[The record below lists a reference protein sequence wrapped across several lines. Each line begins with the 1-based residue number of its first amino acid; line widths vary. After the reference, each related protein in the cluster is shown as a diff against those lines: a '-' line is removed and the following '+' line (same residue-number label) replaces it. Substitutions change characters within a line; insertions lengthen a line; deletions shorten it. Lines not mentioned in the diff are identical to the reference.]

1 MDNVS
6 ANYIRLLDEEM
17 GFQTPGRFRSPGA
30 FSSFLVTGLPTE
42 ETKDWLMNTVMER
55 GQKKWEKVTLSSYE
69 NMRRIA
75 SEHLQPAFERL
86 IVLLSRLRGLA
97 RGKSKTP
104 PWDLT
109 PQIYSAD

>member
-17 GFQTPGRFRSPGA
+17 GSKRQGGFAVQELFEL
-30 FSSFLVTGLPTE
+30 LVTGLPTE

-55 GQKKWEKVTLSSYE
+55 GQKKWVKVTLSSYE

-97 RGKSKTP
+97 RWKEQDSSVGL
-104 PWDLT
+104 D
-109 PQIYSAD
+109 SADFTR